1 MIDIFIV
8 FIEIKCDLT
17 WDEMAVPSGLRNGSL
32 AAICKMQG

>member
-17 WDEMAVPSGLRNGSL
+17 WDEMAVPTVPGNGSL